1 MIDFLKKS
9 ILFALCCVAFVIAG
23 LGTAPALAD
32 DVEVSI
38 FGKDSG
44 RDEYIDAFGWDP
56 AKMEADSW
64 TVNYYI
70 DSMYYVASENG
81 FGEETLQYLVKKYP
95 DYYIWDEA
103 LNSYVNDPTI
113 DFEDLTDPVEFHRK
127 SDYTLDYYADMV
139 ETTKEYLDLKEA
151 KYFGGGAAM
160 AAVARAEVGAPGS
173 WETPMGSN
181 NVKYNTWYYGHEV
194 AGYNYQW
201 CDVFITW
208 CANQCGYLESGYGE
222 GLDEPLYS
230 KAAGAGCSTT
240 YRRFVGE
247 MGFDHYPTRQCYP
260 YVSGGYIPVPGDL
273 VLFSKDSSGSLSA
286 SYEHIGIVVEVKEDC
301 LVVVEGNCSNKVT
314 ENNYTMA
321 RMLAYTAYHYSQIIH
336 VEYPETNGA
345 IGVYNFLRSS
355 LGLNDAATVGVMMSM
370 DNESHITADKLER
383 TYTQGFGLC
392 GWTDSDSGKFY
403 RWGELRTYCIDR
415 GYKWNSFEG
424 QLWFL
429 QYEMEEGAAGHNAR
443 YRECYQKLLEVPDTL
458 EGAKTAA
465 NIWSVYHQGGGT
477 FSTPSGYAQ
486 LMQRRITAYNAW
498 PDVQGWAEDYENG
511 RSDHEL
517 AELGW
522 AGTLFV
528 GTENWTG
535 QRRDLSA
542 PPTHWF

>member
-95 DYYIWDEA
+95 DYYVWDEA
-103 LNSYVNDPTI
+103 LNSYVNDPTV

-201 CDVFITW
+201 CDVFMAKVWT
-208 CANQCGYLESGYGE
+208 S
-222 GLDEPLYS
+222 
-230 KAAGAGCSTT
+230 
-240 YRRFVGE
+240 RFI
-247 MGFDHYPTRQCYP
+247 PKRQ
-260 YVSGGYIPVPGDL
+260 V
-273 VLFSKDSSGSLSA
+273 
-286 SYEHIGIVVEVKEDC
+286 
-301 LVVVEGNCSNKVT
+301 
-314 ENNYTMA
+314 
-321 RMLAYTAYHYSQIIH
+321 Q
-336 VEYPETNGA
+336 
-345 IGVYNFLRSS
+345 
-355 LGLNDAATVGVMMSM
+355 
-370 DNESHITADKLER
+370 
-383 TYTQGFGLC
+383 
-392 GWTDSDSGKFY
+392 
-403 RWGELRTYCIDR
+403 
-415 GYKWNSFEG
+415 
-424 QLWFL
+424 
-429 QYEMEEGAAGHNAR
+429 GAAPPIA
-443 YRECYQKLLEVPDTL
+443 
-458 EGAKTAA
+458 
-465 NIWSVYHQGGGT
+465 
-477 FSTPSGYAQ
+477 
-486 LMQRRITAYNAW
+486 
-498 PDVQGWAEDYENG
+498 
-511 RSDHEL
+511 
-517 AELGW
+517 
-522 AGTLFV
+522 
-528 GTENWTG
+528 
-535 QRRDLSA
+535 DLSA
-542 PPTHWF
+542 RWASTTTRPDNAIRMCRGDISLYQVIWCCSPKTLPARLVHPMNISVSLSR